1 MNQKQIWILVEVDS
15 IWLDNSMDAGEEEE
29 EEGEGEGN
37 YKVYHHETRSLGDP
51 CTELGPSA
59 GAS

>member
-15 IWLDNSMDAGEEEE
+15 IWLDNSMDAGEEE
-29 EEGEGEGN
+29 GEGEGN
-37 YKVYHHETRSLGDP
+37 YKVYHHRTRSIGDP